1 MLVLCLIKINLAP
14 RIKKVGQKSMVDSCS
29 LSLVSAQKQF
39 FFLFILYFGDSKKQ
53 YHCNAEKGNRKNCV
67 KKTFGKKG
75 HFTD

>member
-1 MLVLCLIKINLAP
+1 
-14 RIKKVGQKSMVDSCS
+14 MVDSCS

-67 KKTFGKKG
+67 KKLLAKRDTLLTETSAFQKLLL
-75 HFTD
+75 

>member
-1 MLVLCLIKINLAP
+1 MFSQS
-14 RIKKVGQKSMVDSCS
+14 GFCS
-29 LSLVSAQKQF
+29 ETVF

-53 YHCNAEKGNRKNCV
+53 YHCNAEKGNRKNSV